1 MEYIIEHFE
10 TNTLTSHGH
19 TSEQSIFIPHLHN
32 HYEVNLFL
40 DGDVLFFIDG
50 HSIQPQRGDLFLINN
65 TQIHGPK
72 VLSDSVYERAII
84 HFSPKVAN
92 NLSTKDTDLLKCF
105 IGPNSKKNH
114 LIHLSEEDIAT
125 FIDITDRLEEMEKQ
139 SKFVYGDDILIN
151 NMLCYLL
158 ILINREALKDTP
170 PLLEKKVNHLSEIA
184 QLIIDYTRTNI
195 HQAISLS
202 DLETNLNMNRHYLNR
217 VFKNDLG
224 ISIYNYILLN
234 KIALAKELLAN
245 SSLPNDVSDSLGFKD
260 YSTFARAF
268 KRITSLSPQNY
279 IKSIL

>member
-1 MEYIIEHFE
+1 MDYIIEHFE

-19 TSEQSIFIPHLHN
+19 TSQQNIFTPHLHN

-40 DGDVLFFIDG
+40 DGDILFFIDG
-50 HSIQPQRGDLFLINN
+50 HSIRPQRGDLFLINN

-84 HFSPKVAN
+84 HFSPKIATK
-92 NLSTKDTDLLKCF
+92 LSTKDTNLLKCF
-105 IGPNSKKNH
+105 IGADHKKNY
-114 LIHLSEEDIAT
+114 LLHLSEEDIKT
-125 FIDITDRLEEMEKQ
+125 FIDITDQLEAMEGL
-139 SKFVYGDDILIN
+139 SKYVYGDDILIN

-170 PLLEKKVNHLSEIA
+170 PLLEKKMNHLSDIA
-184 QLIIDYTRTNI
+184 QSIIDFIRSNI
-195 HQAISLS
+195 QQPISLS
-202 DLETNLNMNRHYLNR
+202 DLESNLNMNRHYLNR

-234 KIALAKELLAN
+234 KIALAKDLLATH
-245 SSLPNDVSDSLGFKD
+245 SSPNDVSDHLGFKD